1 MRRLGVTFGAYAP
14 IVPADRAVGYLDG
27 EDGYPSSAGRVHLA
41 FLLVLACWRRGLP
54 LCRPEKRAAGDS
66 TEPLLP

>member
-41 FLLVLACWRRGLP
+41 FSLGPGLLATRSSAVP
-54 LCRPEKRAAGDS
+54 P
-66 TEPLLP
+66 